1 MKHMHKISF
10 IGMGYVGLCTAMCF
24 ANKGFKTIISTNDP
38 QKIEMINK
46 GKPPFYEPQLE
57 TLLKKVIKNK
67 NLKAVVGRK
76 EAILETD
83 ISFITVGT
91 PSNPDGSVNLKFVE
105 QTSKE
110 IGKAL
115 KKKKDSHLVVVKST
129 VPQAQQKN
137 SSKPT

>member
-1 MKHMHKISF
+1 MKQMHKVSF
-10 IGMGYVGLCTAMCF
+10 IGMGYVGLCTAVCF

-38 QKIEMINK
+38 EKIEMINK
-46 GKPPFYEPQLE
+46 GIPPFYEPQLE
-57 TLLKKVIKNK
+57 ALLRKVIKNK

-91 PSNPDGSVNLKFVE
+91 PSNPDGSVNLEFVE
-105 QTSKE
+105 ETSKE

-115 KKKKDSHLVVVKST
+115 KKKEDGHLVVVKST
-129 VPQAQQKN
+129 VPRAHFSGYKHR
-137 SSKPT
+137 